1 MHDAWGVTLNAMSIT
16 RRQTLLAL
24 GAAAPVWAAAT
35 DPKAETRLKAAKREP
50 MRAGWITLRLAGA
63 PRDLGY
69 QHGHLLAPEIA
80 DAHKAVKFAL
90 CHDTKKDYAFFRHAA
105 ENVLWPKV
113 TGEYRDEIEG
123 IVEGVKSRGVA
134 LDAVDIVFL
143 NAWNELVPYY
153 VNWYDRKHKTAGT
166 PKLTAPEHCSAFVA
180 TGSYTKDG
188 RPVMGHNAWT
198 GYMEG
203 QRWNIIFDIQP
214 AGGHKILMDG
224 YPGMIHSG
232 DDFGFNSTGI
242 MITETTISGFA
253 GFDPDGVPEFARAR
267 RAMQY
272 ASSIDDFA
280 RIMKDGNN
288 GGYANTWLVADCKTN
303 EVASLELGLKNI
315 TLNRA
320 KNGWF
325 SGSNYPVNPKLIAE
339 ETEDFDVQDLGL
351 SANARRVRWQQLLEE
366 NKGRIDVAAG
376 RRFLADHYDSFDKST
391 SPNERTLCGH
401 IDRSSRGVKN
411 WQAPWAPAGAVQNKV
426 ANAAMAERMTMT
438 ASNGHACGLDF
449 HAAPHLREHPEFM
462 HLRGLLRDMPSQPW
476 TEFTARR

>member
-1 MHDAWGVTLNAMSIT
+1 MSIT
-16 RRQTLLAL
+16 RRQTLLTL
-24 GAAAPVWAAAT
+24 GAAAPAWSAAT
-35 DPKAETRLKAAKREP
+35 DSKSDSRLKAAKREP
-50 MRAGWITLRLAGA
+50 TRAGWIMLRLAGS
-63 PRDLGY
+63 PRDLGF

-90 CHDTKKDYAFFRHAA
+90 CHDTKKDYAYFRHAA
-105 ENVLWPKV
+105 GNVLWPKV

-153 VNWYDRKHKTAGT
+153 VTWFDRKQKTTGT

-180 TGSYTKDG
+180 TGSYTKNG

-214 AGGHKILMDG
+214 ASGHKILMDG

-242 MITETTISGFA
+242 MITETTISGFV
-253 GFDPDGVPEFARAR
+253 GFDPDGIPEFARAR

-272 ASSIDDFA
+272 SSSIDDFA

-303 EVASLELGLKNI
+303 EAASLELGLKNV
-315 TLNRA
+315 TLNRT
-320 KNGWF
+320 KDGWF

-339 ETEDFDVQDLGL
+339 ETEDFDVKDLGL
-351 SANARRVRWQQLLEE
+351 SANARRVRWQQVLEE

-376 RRFLADHYDSFDKST
+376 QRFLADHYDSFDKST

-426 ANAAMAERMTMT
+426 ADAAMAERMTMV
-438 ASNGHACGLDF
+438 ASNGHSCGLDF
-449 HAAPHLREHPEFM
+449 HAAPHLREHPEFI

-476 TEFTARR
+476 TEFAARR